1 MKPAPNMTLT
11 FDFDLEQFTMIKI
24 FETSV
29 KENYPKY
36 AWILCTGH
44 NLLLSSEVKV
54 MVDQK
59 VKFA

>member
-1 MKPAPNMTLT
+1 MKNNTKYDL
-11 FDFDLEQFTMIKI
+11 DLDLEKFTQGQI

-44 NLLLSSEVKV
+44 NLWLVS
-54 MVDQK
+54 K
-59 VKFA
+59 VKIKVEQ